1 MIEFNN
7 MLGTTGAQG
16 KELLLLDDFNCCFIS
31 STRNNTDCQQL
42 KSLFRY
48 SDLKQLI
55 NRPTRIS
62 TDSRSL
68 IDLIAASCS
77 QNIRDSGVITSHLSD
92 HEMIYCIRKL
102 KWEKA
107 PSQIKTFR
115 NYAHYNP
122 VHFCQDL
129 KGVCNTFIPNG
140 FVVCE

>member
-102 KWEKA
+102 K
-107 PSQIKTFR
+107 
-115 NYAHYNP
+115 
-122 VHFCQDL
+122 
-129 KGVCNTFIPNG
+129 
-140 FVVCE
+140 